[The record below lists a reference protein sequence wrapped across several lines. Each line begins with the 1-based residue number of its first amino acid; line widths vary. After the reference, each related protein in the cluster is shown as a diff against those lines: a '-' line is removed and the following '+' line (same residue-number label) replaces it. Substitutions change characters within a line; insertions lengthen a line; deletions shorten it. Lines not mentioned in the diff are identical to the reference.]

1 MNRTSILK
9 LFGSIMACELVGA
22 SGAIFNVTAIPT
34 WYATLTR
41 PSLAPP
47 NWIFGPVWTS
57 LFLLMGIALWLVWD
71 GGVKRREVRIALWLF
86 VWQFALNVLWSAL
99 FFGLRNPGA
108 ALIEIIVLWGSI
120 VATIMAF
127 RKVSWP
133 AAWLLAPY
141 LLWVSFAAYLNAAF
155 WWLNR

>member
-1 MNRTSILK
+1 
-9 LFGSIMACELVGA
+9 MACELVGA